1 MHAATCQF
9 RIIDPSIILP
19 PPVALQQFFMLRGFF
34 GLTYFITR
42 ILFIWRGLDIVECRY
57 LQFYIPIL
65 MLCTCA
71 PYLLSPPHCPG
82 VPSHVPAVASVHTE
96 QPDTHWPGESD
107 AVTLPGTET
116 HHGQYLG
123 GIGVVRLL
131 SSEHHFIMS
140 VAGLCEMRTWK
151 G

>member
-1 MHAATCQF
+1 MSALHAHVVYL
-9 RIIDPSIILP
+9 R
-19 PPVALQQFFMLRGFF
+19 PVSLVA
-34 GLTYFITR
+34 
-42 ILFIWRGLDIVECRY
+42 
-57 LQFYIPIL
+57 
-65 MLCTCA
+65 A
-71 PYLLSPPHCPG
+71 PLSR

-96 QPDTHWPGESD
+96 QPDTHWAGESD